1 MFQDVT
7 VELQKVYVLFE
18 DYLLLKL
25 MQFFGVGSTDF
36 SPGDLDESSDA
47 QRSRI
52 AVAHFQT
59 TRYYFGSINISSL
72 AIRVSL
78 FTSKDLPPDLVAV
91 KNAARVKLIGFEDVP
106 CSLGS
111 YQMTHIF
118 ETQEQ
123 LLKMLASHYKR
134 VLQSD
139 PSFLLLLLGSFDVFG
154 NVKGFVTDISGGAV
168 ELMQGN
174 LTGGISR
181 LGAGTFNTAS
191 KVTNFLHSVSS
202 LTGCR
207 HVL

>member
-25 MQFFGVGSTDF
+25 MQFFRVGATDF